1 MEQDK
6 ISAYMTLYTSLVEI
20 SKTAAPMIPFMTEQ
34 IYRNLVCS
42 VDKNAPE
49 SVHLCDFPEVK
60 KEWIDSQLEADMDHV
75 LKSVVMGR
83 ACRNAANIKNRQPIA
98 KMFIKSEFT
107 LNDFYKEI
115 IEDELNVK
123 NVEFTDD
130 VRAFT
135 TYNMKPQLKTVGPKY
150 GKFLGGIQKHL
161 AQIDGNAAM
170 DELNES
176 GALKFD
182 VDGNA
187 IELTKD
193 DLLIE
198 MTQQEGFESLNEGSI
213 TVVLDTKLTPELIEE
228 GFVREIVSKVQTM
241 RKEAGF
247 EVMDRIVV
255 YAKDNEK
262 IAQVLGDN
270 KDVISK
276 EVLADDIVTGSCD
289 GYVKDWNIN
298 GENVTLGVKK
308 Q

>member
-1 MEQDK
+1 
-6 ISAYMTLYTSLVEI
+6 
-20 SKTAAPMIPFMTEQ
+20 
-34 IYRNLVCS
+34 
-42 VDKNAPE
+42 
-49 SVHLCDFPEVK
+49 
-60 KEWIDSQLEADMDHV
+60 MDHV

-98 KMFIKSEFT
+98 KMFIKADFSLGE
-107 LNDFYKEI
+107 FYKEI

-130 VRAFT
+130 VRSFT

-161 AQIDGNAAM
+161 AGIDGNAAM
-170 DELNES
+170 DELEES

-198 MTQQEGFESLNEGSI
+198 MTQQEGFESLSEGSV
-213 TVVLDTKLTPELIEE
+213 TVVLDTVLTDELIEE

-247 EVMDRIVV
+247 EVMDRIKV

-262 IAQVLGDN
+262 IAQILSAN
-270 KDVISK
+270 KEEICG
-276 EVLADDIVTGSCD
+276 EVLADDIVTGNTD